1 MRNDYPF
8 RAVLVALG
16 LVVPGMQQRGRTLL
30 VLVCLALMAWL
41 ALELSRPLPVALVVV
56 RRAAALRAP
65 EATPE

>member
-1 MRNDYPF
+1 MHNDYPF
-8 RAVLVALG
+8 RTVLLALG

-30 VLVCLALMAWL
+30 VLVRLALMAWL

-56 RRAAALRAP
+56 RHAAALRAP